1 MTLFKNTISH
11 STKCI
16 VLLKYDFRLEHC
28 GMQILFNCKIKT
40 WDVENHLKHNHFI
53 IALNITSWIEKKKKV
68 YFFKQYVLDYLF
80 LFYRL
85 LYLLLLYRK
94 KKIWHDRTCHLG
106 EESWKWKASGQLIQ
120 LLEKAKQT
128 AFCWYVEEEGAD
140 GSLL

>member
-1 MTLFKNTISH
+1 
-11 STKCI
+11 
-16 VLLKYDFRLEHC
+16 
-28 GMQILFNCKIKT
+28 MQILFNCKIKT

-94 KKIWHDRTCHLG
+94 KKKSDMTGPVILVKRAGNEKHR
-106 EESWKWKASGQLIQ
+106 AS
-120 LLEKAKQT
+120 
-128 AFCWYVEEEGAD
+128 
-140 GSLL
+140 

>member
-1 MTLFKNTISH
+1 
-11 STKCI
+11 
-16 VLLKYDFRLEHC
+16 
-28 GMQILFNCKIKT
+28 MQILFNCKIKT

-94 KKIWHDRTCHLG
+94 KKI
-106 EESWKWKASGQLIQ
+106 
-120 LLEKAKQT
+120 
-128 AFCWYVEEEGAD
+128 
-140 GSLL
+140 